1 MISRRNYLAITAVM
15 LVVFFMFQF
24 TNVALESWDGYE
36 ENSYYLDREGL
47 PGEGSAY
54 QPGTDLTVGQDGTDA
69 ASSDSRSRVVYIG
82 AAGGAE
88 ENVVYTW
95 AVYTKQNIDSYA
107 SFGEYKKAE
116 KKTKNQS
123 PEMIILNSD
132 DIEWNQKGLLGELE
146 KYADGGVDL
155 VFCDLPDAEMI
166 KDNVRLQKLLG
177 IEEVKS
183 EETEVEG
190 IYLREGFLLGGEAV
204 YRAEDEEERAKRQD
218 LEITFPWY
226 TLGKDAEVYIRGITK
241 DILEEEEDYPAVIW
255 SNRLDKADVF
265 AVNGR
270 YMEDITG
277 LGILTAMSAKSNE
290 YELYPVVNAQNMVLI
305 NYPGFASENNKEMRA
320 RYGQSMAEMSK
331 NLAWPSLVAVY
342 RQNTLG
348 LTCMLTPQYDYEDER
363 FPKQTELQY
372 YMRRLREQGAEAG
385 LSPDSVSDT
394 YIREKLTDDQR
405 FMEKG
410 LPDYQ
415 FSSFYA
421 GGLTESEV
429 ETALNEE
436 IVKDVRTVVTDY
448 SGENDII
455 GYQSEEI
462 TRQSS
467 LSDGTVHTYRDDLRM
482 RSVQT
487 ALGYSS
493 VRLDMSRVVFPENDE
508 ETLEKVVSEFGGNI
522 GYYWDDFRG
531 FAGTTVSECDSRI
544 RSFLALD
551 YTDSRKEDIIHLE
564 LTGTETPVW
573 FVLRTEG
580 ERIVRVDGGSWEQL
594 EDGAWLIE
602 AESADVS
609 IELE

>member
-1 MISRRNYLAITAVM
+1 
-15 LVVFFMFQF
+15 
-24 TNVALESWDGYE
+24 
-36 ENSYYLDREGL
+36 
-47 PGEGSAY
+47 
-54 QPGTDLTVGQDGTDA
+54 
-69 ASSDSRSRVVYIG
+69 
-82 AAGGAE
+82 
-88 ENVVYTW
+88 
-95 AVYTKQNIDSYA
+95 
-107 SFGEYKKAE
+107 
-116 KKTKNQS
+116 
-123 PEMIILNSD
+123 
-132 DIEWNQKGLLGELE
+132 
-146 KYADGGVDL
+146 
-155 VFCDLPDAEMI
+155 MI

-218 LEITFPWY
+218 LELTFPWY

-265 AVNGR
+265 AINGR

-305 NYPGFASENNKEMRA
+305 NYPNFASENNKEMRA
-320 RYGQSMAEMSK
+320 RYGQSMTEMSK

-348 LTCMLTPQYDYEDER
+348 LTCMLTPQYDYEDEQ

-394 YIREKLTDDQR
+394 YIREKLTEDQR
-405 FMEKG
+405 FIEKG

-421 GGLTESEV
+421 AGLTESEV
-429 ETALNEE
+429 ETALNED
-436 IVKDVRTVVTDY
+436 IVKDVRTIVTDY

-487 ALGYSS
+487 ALGYGS
-493 VRLDMSRVVFPENDE
+493 VRLDMSRVAFPENDE

-551 YTDSRKEDIIHLE
+551 YTDSRKEDTIHLE
-564 LTGTETPVW
+564 LTGMETPVW
-573 FVLRTEG
+573 FVLRTKG
-580 ERIVRVDGGSWEQL
+580 ERIAGVNGCSWERL

>member
-1 MISRRNYLAITAVM
+1 MISRWNYLAITTVM

-47 PGEGSAY
+47 PGESSAY
-54 QPGTDLTVGQDGTDA
+54 QPGTDLTAGEGGADA
-69 ASSDSRSRVVYIG
+69 AFSDSRSRVVYIG
-82 AAGGAE
+82 AAGGTE
-88 ENVVYTW
+88 ENVVSTW
-95 AVYTKQNIDSYA
+95 AVYTKQNIDSYT
-107 SFGEYKKAE
+107 SFEEYKKAE
-116 KKTKNQS
+116 KKKKNQS
-123 PEMIILNSD
+123 PEMIIINSD
-132 DIEWNQKGLLGELE
+132 DIEWNQKGLCGELE
-146 KYADGGVDL
+146 KYADGGADL
-155 VFCDLPDAEMI
+155 VFCNLPDAKVI
-166 KDNVRLQKLLG
+166 KDNARLQKLLG

-183 EETEVEG
+183 EKTEVEG

-218 LEITFPWY
+218 LELTFPWY

-255 SNRLDKADVF
+255 SNRLGKADVF
-265 AVNGR
+265 AVNGS

-277 LGILTAMSAKSNE
+277 LGILTAMSARSNE

-305 NYPGFASENNKEMRA
+305 NYPDFASENSKEMRA
-320 RYGQSMAEMSK
+320 RYGQSMSEMFR
-331 NLAWPSLVAVY
+331 NIAWPSLVAAY

-348 LTCMLTPQYDYEDER
+348 LTCMLTPQYDYEDEQ

-372 YMRRLREQGAEAG
+372 YMRRLREQGVEAG
-385 LSPDSVSDT
+385 LSPESVSDT
-394 YIREKLTDDQR
+394 YIREKLTEDQR

-410 LPDYQ
+410 LPDYR

-421 GGLTESEV
+421 GSLTENEV
-429 ETALNEE
+429 EIALNEE
-436 IVKDVRTVVTDY
+436 IVEDVRTIVTDY

-493 VRLDMSRVVFPENDE
+493 VRLDMSRVAYPENE
-508 ETLEKVVSEFGGNI
+508 EDTLEKVVSEFSGNI

-531 FAGTTVSECDSRI
+531 FAGTTISECDSRI

-594 EDGAWLIE
+594 EDSAWLIE

>member
-1 MISRRNYLAITAVM
+1 MISRWNYLAITTVM

-47 PGEGSAY
+47 PGESSAY
-54 QPGTDLTVGQDGTDA
+54 QPGTDLTAGEGGADA
-69 ASSDSRSRVVYIG
+69 AFSDSRSRVVYIG
-82 AAGGAE
+82 AAGGTE
-88 ENVVYTW
+88 ENVVSTW
-95 AVYTKQNIDSYA
+95 AVYTKQNIDSYT
-107 SFGEYKKAE
+107 SFEEYKKAE
-116 KKTKNQS
+116 KKKKNQS
-123 PEMIILNSD
+123 PEMIIINSD
-132 DIEWNQKGLLGELE
+132 DIEWNQKGLCGELE
-146 KYADGGVDL
+146 KYADGGADL
-155 VFCDLPDAEMI
+155 VFCNLPDTEVI
-166 KDNVRLQKLLG
+166 KDNARLQKLLG

-183 EETEVEG
+183 EKTEVEG

-218 LEITFPWY
+218 LELTFPWY
-226 TLGKDAEVYIRGITK
+226 TLGKEAEVYIRGITK

-255 SNRLDKADVF
+255 SNRLGKADVF
-265 AVNGR
+265 AVNGS

-277 LGILTAMSAKSNE
+277 LGILTAMSARSNE

-305 NYPGFASENNKEMRA
+305 NYPDFASENSKEMRA
-320 RYGQSMAEMSK
+320 RYGQSMSEMFR
-331 NLAWPSLVAVY
+331 NIAWPSLVAAY

-348 LTCMLTPQYDYEDER
+348 LTCMLTPQYDYEDEQ

-372 YMRRLREQGAEAG
+372 YMRRLREQGVEAG
-385 LSPDSVSDT
+385 LSPESVSDT
-394 YIREKLTDDQR
+394 YIREKLTEDQR

-410 LPDYQ
+410 LPDYR

-421 GGLTESEV
+421 GSLTENEV
-429 ETALNEE
+429 EIALNEE
-436 IVKDVRTVVTDY
+436 IVEDVRTIVTDY

-493 VRLDMSRVVFPENDE
+493 VRLDMSRVAYPENE
-508 ETLEKVVSEFGGNI
+508 EDTLEKVVSEFSGNI

-531 FAGTTVSECDSRI
+531 FAGTTISECDSRI

>member
-1 MISRRNYLAITAVM
+1 MISRWNYLAITTVM

-36 ENSYYLDREGL
+36 ENSYYLDRKDL
-47 PGEGSAY
+47 PGESSAY
-54 QPGTDLTVGQDGTDA
+54 QPGTDLTAGQGGTDTA
-69 ASSDSRSRVVYIG
+69 FSDARSRVVYIG

-95 AVYTKQNIDSYA
+95 AVYTKQNMNSYA

-116 KKTKNQS
+116 KKKKNQS
-123 PEMIILNSD
+123 PEMIIINSD

-146 KYADGGVDL
+146 KYADGGVNL
-155 VFCDLPDAEMI
+155 VFCNLPDVEVI

-183 EETEVEG
+183 EENEVEG

-218 LEITFPWY
+218 LELTFPWY

-265 AVNGR
+265 AVNGS

-277 LGILTAMSAKSNE
+277 LGILTA
-290 YELYPVVNAQNMVLI
+290 
-305 NYPGFASENNKEMRA
+305 
-320 RYGQSMAEMSK
+320 
-331 NLAWPSLVAVY
+331 PSLVAAY
-342 RQNTLG
+342 RQNALG
-348 LTCMLTPQYDYEDER
+348 LTCMLTPQYDYGDEQ

-372 YMRRLREQGAEAG
+372 YMRRIREQGAEAG

-394 YIREKLTDDQR
+394 YIREKLTEDQR

-410 LPDYQ
+410 LPDYR

-421 GGLTESEV
+421 GSLTESEV

-436 IVKDVRTVVTDY
+436 IVKDVRTIVTDY

-455 GYQSEEI
+455 VYQSEEI
-462 TRQSS
+462 TRQSI
-467 LSDGTVHTYRDDLRM
+467 LSNGTVHTYRDDMRM

-493 VRLDMSRVVFPENDE
+493 VSLDMRRVAFPENDE

-551 YTDSRKEDIIHLE
+551 YTDSRKEDTIHLE

-602 AESADVS
+602 AESTDVS

>member
-1 MISRRNYLAITAVM
+1 MISRRNYLAITTVM

-47 PGEGSAY
+47 PGESSVY
-54 QPGTDLTVGQDGTDA
+54 QPGTDLTAGQNGTDA
-69 ASSDSRSRVVYIG
+69 DFSDSRSRVVYIG
-82 AAGGAE
+82 ATGGAE

-123 PEMIILNSD
+123 PEMIIINSD

-146 KYADGGVDL
+146 KYADAGVDL

-218 LEITFPWY
+218 LELTFPWY

-265 AVNGR
+265 AINGR

-305 NYPGFASENNKEMRA
+305 NYPNFASENNKEMRA
-320 RYGQSMAEMSK
+320 RYGQSMTEMSK

-348 LTCMLTPQYDYEDER
+348 LTCMLTPQYDYEDEQ

-394 YIREKLTDDQR
+394 YIREKLTEDQR
-405 FMEKG
+405 FIEKG

-421 GGLTESEV
+421 AGLTESEV
-429 ETALNEE
+429 ETALNED
-436 IVKDVRTVVTDY
+436 IVKDVRTIVTDY

-493 VRLDMSRVVFPENDE
+493 VRLDMSRVAFPENDE

-551 YTDSRKEDIIHLE
+551 YTDSRKEDTIHLE
-564 LTGTETPVW
+564 LTGMEPPVW
-573 FVLRTEG
+573 FVLRTKG
-580 ERIVRVDGGSWEQL
+580 ERIAGVNGCSWERL

>member
-1 MISRRNYLAITAVM
+1 MISRRNYLAITTVM

-47 PGEGSAY
+47 PGESSVY
-54 QPGTDLTVGQDGTDA
+54 QPGTDLTAGQNGTDA
-69 ASSDSRSRVVYIG
+69 DFSDSRSRVVYIG
-82 AAGGAE
+82 ATGGAE

-123 PEMIILNSD
+123 PEMIIINSD

-146 KYADGGVDL
+146 KYADAGVDL

-218 LEITFPWY
+218 LELTFPWY

-265 AVNGR
+265 AINGR

-305 NYPGFASENNKEMRA
+305 NYPNFASENNKEMRA
-320 RYGQSMAEMSK
+320 RYGQSMTEMSK

-348 LTCMLTPQYDYEDER
+348 LTCMLTPQYDYEDEQ

-394 YIREKLTDDQR
+394 YIREKLTEDQR
-405 FMEKG
+405 FIEKG

-421 GGLTESEV
+421 AGLTESEV
-429 ETALNEE
+429 ETALNED
-436 IVKDVRTVVTDY
+436 IVKDVRTIVTDY

-487 ALGYSS
+487 ALGYGS
-493 VRLDMSRVVFPENDE
+493 VRLDMSRVAFPENDE

-551 YTDSRKEDIIHLE
+551 YTDSRKEDTIHLE
-564 LTGTETPVW
+564 LTGMETPVW
-573 FVLRTEG
+573 FVLRTKG
-580 ERIVRVDGGSWEQL
+580 ERIAGVNGCSWERL

>member
-305 NYPGFASENNKEMRA
+305 NYPNFASENNKEMRA

-551 YTDSRKEDIIHLE
+551 YTDSRKEDTIHLE

-580 ERIVRVDGGSWEQL
+580 ERIVRVNGGSWERL

-602 AESADVS
+602 AKSADVS

>member
-1 MISRRNYLAITAVM
+1 MISRRNYLAITTVM

-47 PGEGSAY
+47 PGESSVY
-54 QPGTDLTVGQDGTDA
+54 QPGTDLTAGQNGTDA
-69 ASSDSRSRVVYIG
+69 DFSDSRSRVVYIG
-82 AAGGAE
+82 ATGGAE

-123 PEMIILNSD
+123 PEMIIINSD

-146 KYADGGVDL
+146 KYADAGVDL

-218 LEITFPWY
+218 LELTFPWY

-265 AVNGR
+265 AINGR

-305 NYPGFASENNKEMRA
+305 NYPNFASENNKEMRA
-320 RYGQSMAEMSK
+320 RYGQSMTEMSK

-348 LTCMLTPQYDYEDER
+348 LTCMLTPQYDYEDEQ

-394 YIREKLTDDQR
+394 YIREKLTEDQR
-405 FMEKG
+405 FIEKG

-421 GGLTESEV
+421 ADLTESEV
-429 ETALNEE
+429 ETALNED
-436 IVKDVRTVVTDY
+436 IVKDVRTIVTDY

-487 ALGYSS
+487 ALGYGS
-493 VRLDMSRVVFPENDE
+493 VRLDMSRVAFPENDE

-551 YTDSRKEDIIHLE
+551 YTDSRKEDTIHLE
-564 LTGTETPVW
+564 LTGMETPVW
-573 FVLRTEG
+573 FVLRTKG
-580 ERIVRVDGGSWEQL
+580 ERIAGVNGCSWERL

>member
-190 IYLREGFLLGGEAV
+190 IYLREGFLLGGEVV

-305 NYPGFASENNKEMRA
+305 NYPNFASENNKEMRA

-551 YTDSRKEDIIHLE
+551 YTDSRKEDTIHLE

-580 ERIVRVDGGSWEQL
+580 ERIVRVNGGSWERL

-602 AESADVS
+602 AESVDVS

>member
-1 MISRRNYLAITAVM
+1 M

-47 PGEGSAY
+47 PGESSVY
-54 QPGTDLTVGQDGTDA
+54 QPGTDLTAGQNGTDA
-69 ASSDSRSRVVYIG
+69 DFSDSRSRVVYIG
-82 AAGGAE
+82 ATGGAE

-123 PEMIILNSD
+123 PEMIIINSD

-146 KYADGGVDL
+146 KYADAGVDL

-218 LEITFPWY
+218 LELTFPWY

-265 AVNGR
+265 AINGR

-305 NYPGFASENNKEMRA
+305 NYPNFASENNKEMRA
-320 RYGQSMAEMSK
+320 RYGQSMTEMSK

-348 LTCMLTPQYDYEDER
+348 LTCMLTPQYDYEDEQ

-394 YIREKLTDDQR
+394 YIREKLTEDQR
-405 FMEKG
+405 FIEKG

-421 GGLTESEV
+421 AGLTESEV
-429 ETALNEE
+429 ETALNED
-436 IVKDVRTVVTDY
+436 IVKDVRTIVTDY

-493 VRLDMSRVVFPENDE
+493 VRLDMSRVAFPENDE

-551 YTDSRKEDIIHLE
+551 YTDSRKEDTIHLE
-564 LTGTETPVW
+564 LTGMETPVW
-573 FVLRTEG
+573 FVLRTKG
-580 ERIVRVDGGSWEQL
+580 ERIAGVNGCSWERL

>member
-305 NYPGFASENNKEMRA
+305 NYPNFASENNKEMRA

-551 YTDSRKEDIIHLE
+551 YTDSRKEDTIHLE

-580 ERIVRVDGGSWEQL
+580 ERIVRVNGGSWERL

-602 AESADVS
+602 AESVDVS

>member
-1 MISRRNYLAITAVM
+1 MISRWNYLAITTVM

-36 ENSYYLDREGL
+36 ENSYYLDREDL
-47 PGEGSAY
+47 PGESSAY
-54 QPGTDLTVGQDGTDA
+54 QPGTDLTAGQGGTDA
-69 ASSDSRSRVVYIG
+69 VSRDSRSRVVYIG

-95 AVYTKQNIDSYA
+95 AVYTKQNMNSYA

-116 KKTKNQS
+116 KKKKNQS
-123 PEMIILNSD
+123 PEMIIINSD
-132 DIEWNQKGLLGELE
+132 DIEWNQKGLFGELE
-146 KYADGGVDL
+146 KYADGGVNL
-155 VFCDLPDAEMI
+155 VFCNLPDVEVI

-183 EETEVEG
+183 EENEVEG

-218 LEITFPWY
+218 LELTFPWY

-265 AVNGR
+265 AVNGS

-277 LGILTAMSAKSNE
+277 LGILTAMSARSNE
-290 YELYPVVNAQNMVLI
+290 YELYPVVNAQNMVLV

-320 RYGQSMAEMSK
+320 RYGQSMSEMFR
-331 NLAWPSLVAVY
+331 NIAWPSLVAAY
-342 RQNTLG
+342 RQNALG
-348 LTCMLTPQYDYEDER
+348 LTCMLTPQYDYGDEQ

-372 YMRRLREQGAEAG
+372 YMRRIREQGAEAG

-394 YIREKLTDDQR
+394 YIREKLTEDQR

-410 LPDYQ
+410 LPDYR

-421 GGLTESEV
+421 GSLTESEV

-436 IVKDVRTVVTDY
+436 IVKDVRTIVTDY

-493 VRLDMSRVVFPENDE
+493 VRLNMSRVAFPENDE
-508 ETLEKVVSEFGGNI
+508 DTLEKVVSEFGGNI

-551 YTDSRKEDIIHLE
+551 YTDSRKEDTIHLE

-602 AESADVS
+602 AESTDVS

>member
-1 MISRRNYLAITAVM
+1 MISRWNYLAITTVM

-36 ENSYYLDREGL
+36 ENSYYLDREDL
-47 PGEGSAY
+47 PGESSAY
-54 QPGTDLTVGQDGTDA
+54 QPGTDLTAGQGGTDTA
-69 ASSDSRSRVVYIG
+69 FSDARSRVVYIG

-95 AVYTKQNIDSYA
+95 AVYTKQNMNSYA
-107 SFGEYKKAE
+107 SFGEYKNAKQTG
-116 KKTKNQS
+116 KVTS
-123 PEMIILNSD
+123 PEMLIINSD
-132 DIEWNQKGLLGELE
+132 GIDWNQADLCGDLE
-146 KYADGGVDL
+146 KYVDDGVNL
-155 VFCDLPDAEMI
+155 VFCNLPDAAVI
-166 KDNVRLQKLLG
+166 DHNVRLQKLLG
-177 IEEVKS
+177 IEGVKS

-204 YRAEDEEERAKRQD
+204 YRAEDEEERTKRQD
-218 LEITFPWY
+218 LELTFPWY
-226 TLGKDAEVYIRGITK
+226 ALGEDAEVYMRGITK
-241 DILEEEEDYPAVIW
+241 DVLEEEEDYPPVVW
-255 SNRLDKADVF
+255 SSRSDKASVF
-265 AVNGR
+265 AVNGS

-277 LGILTAMSAKSNE
+277 LGILTAMEAKSNE
-290 YELYPVVNAQNMVLI
+290 YELYPVVNAQNMVLT
-305 NYPGFASENNKEMRA
+305 NYPNFASENNKEIKE

-348 LTCMLTPQYDYEDER
+348 LTCMLTPQYDYEDEQ
-363 FPKQTELQY
+363 FPNQTELQY

-385 LSPDSVSDT
+385 LSSESVSDT
-394 YIREKLTDDQR
+394 GIQEKLTEDQR
-405 FMEKG
+405 FMEKE
-410 LPDYQ
+410 LPDYR

-421 GGLTESEV
+421 GSLTESEV

-436 IVKDVRTVVTDY
+436 ITGDVRTIVTDY

-462 TRQSS
+462 TRQSI

-493 VRLDMSRVVFPENDE
+493 VSLDMSRVAFPENDE

-551 YTDSRKEDIIHLE
+551 YTDSRKEDTIHLE

-602 AESADVS
+602 AESTDVS

>member
-1 MISRRNYLAITAVM
+1 MISRRNYLAITTVM

-47 PGEGSAY
+47 PGESSVY
-54 QPGTDLTVGQDGTDA
+54 QPGTDLTAGQNGTDA
-69 ASSDSRSRVVYIG
+69 DFSDSRSRVVYIG
-82 AAGGAE
+82 ATGGAE

-123 PEMIILNSD
+123 PEMIIINSD

-146 KYADGGVDL
+146 KYADAGVDL

-305 NYPGFASENNKEMRA
+305 NYPNFASENNKEMRA

-551 YTDSRKEDIIHLE
+551 YTDSRKEDTIHLE

-580 ERIVRVDGGSWEQL
+580 ERIVRVNGGSWERL

-602 AESADVS
+602 AESVDVS

>member
-1 MISRRNYLAITAVM
+1 MISRRNYLAITTVM

-47 PGEGSAY
+47 PGESSVY
-54 QPGTDLTVGQDGTDA
+54 QPGTDLTAGQNGTDA
-69 ASSDSRSRVVYIG
+69 DFSDSRSRVVYIG
-82 AAGGAE
+82 ATGGAE

-123 PEMIILNSD
+123 PEMIIINSD

-146 KYADGGVDL
+146 KYADAGVDL

-218 LEITFPWY
+218 LELTFPWY

-265 AVNGR
+265 AINGR

-305 NYPGFASENNKEMRA
+305 NYPNFASENNKEMRA
-320 RYGQSMAEMSK
+320 RYGQSMTEMSK

-348 LTCMLTPQYDYEDER
+348 LTCMLTPQYDYEDEQ

-394 YIREKLTDDQR
+394 YIREKLTEDQR
-405 FMEKG
+405 FIEKG

-421 GGLTESEV
+421 AGLTESEV
-429 ETALNEE
+429 ETALNED
-436 IVKDVRTVVTDY
+436 IVKDVRTIVTDY

-493 VRLDMSRVVFPENDE
+493 VRLDMSRVAFPENDE

-551 YTDSRKEDIIHLE
+551 YTDSRKEDTIHLE
-564 LTGTETPVW
+564 LTGMETPVW
-573 FVLRTEG
+573 FVLRTKG
-580 ERIVRVDGGSWEQL
+580 ERIAGVNGCSWERL